1 MDVNSSRDNLEKM
14 LAESSRDIARM
25 LGALAH
31 ENRLRLAAALFEG
44 QGTFEELRGITEL
57 GKTALAHHLGLLVES
72 GLVIRTGRGHY
83 ELSNDGRDL
92 LSVIGRTYSGSRR
105 RREIEAAKRA
115 DYIQKIHTK
124 EAQIMKEFN
133 VRIVT
138 LEPMRVASVQA
149 ISETPEHDAWER
161 MRAWAEPKGLLENL
175 EEHPVFGFNNPNPS
189 PGKKEYG
196 YEFWI
201 RVGPDVKPEGHVKI
215 KQVEGGLYAVTTCN
229 LKEELES
236 QFFRENGYLESWK
249 KITEWVESSTYH
261 LGSHQCLEKAHEPGA
276 SEDNLI
282 LDLYCPLEE

>member
-1 MDVNSSRDNLEKM
+1 MDVDSSRNNLEKM

-31 ENRLRLAAALFEG
+31 ENRLRLVAALFKG
-44 QGTFEELRGITEL
+44 QGTFEELRGMTEL

-72 GLVIRTGRGHY
+72 GLVIRTGRGRY
-83 ELSNDGRDL
+83 ELSSDGRDL
-92 LSVIGRTYSGSRR
+92 LNVIGRTYSGSRR

-124 EAQIMKEFN
+124 EAQTMKEFD
-133 VRIVT
+133 VRVVT
-138 LEPMRVASVQA
+138 LEPMRVASVQV
-149 ISETPEHDAWER
+149 ISETPEPDAWER

-189 PGKKEYG
+189 PGKTEYG

-201 RVGPDVKPEGHVKI
+201 RVGPDIKPEGHVKI

-261 LGSHQCLEKAHEPGA
+261 LGSHQCLEKAHDPDA
-276 SEDNLI
+276 SEGSLI